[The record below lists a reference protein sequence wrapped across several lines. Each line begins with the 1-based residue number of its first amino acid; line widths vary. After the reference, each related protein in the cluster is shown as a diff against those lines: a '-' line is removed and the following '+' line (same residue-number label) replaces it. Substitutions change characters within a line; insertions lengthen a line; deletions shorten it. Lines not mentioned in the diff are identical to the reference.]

1 MLRGS
6 SARRAYARP
15 NRSRNGRG
23 PTPVQSTAGSF
34 AGKNCRNRVFSGLL
48 TSETEGDR
56 LFLPGKAATLALSG
70 GPGGF
75 LGVQR
80 TRMGHAYP
88 LPGSMAPQGALCPKL
103 ARLPRRV
110 PCMPEGSDPV
120 FGLGQG
126 LPWLSAGSRGVVGGS
141 VDGNGCYQ
149 TRKRETGAQGCSP
162 PPITPVTRANAR
174 AVCKNN
180 RKAWVPSWGGGRAGG
195 AERPGA

>member
-70 GPGGF
+70 GLGGIS
-75 LGVQR
+75 GDRR
-80 TRMGHAYP
+80 TRMGHTYP

-103 ARLPRRV
+103 ARFMGGHPLQAGKDRALNKRARDQPVLNGGLVGISGARRMHIDHTYPLPESMAPKGALCPQHARFPNAHPNGRPLV
-110 PCMPEGSDPV
+110 KRASLGHKAPWGAILPGS
-120 FGLGQG
+120 G
-126 LPWLSAGSRGVVGGS
+126 
-141 VDGNGCYQ
+141 
-149 TRKRETGAQGCSP
+149 
-162 PPITPVTRANAR
+162 
-174 AVCKNN
+174 
-180 RKAWVPSWGGGRAGG
+180 
-195 AERPGA
+195 